1 MSKKT
6 LNESTIRRFMGL
18 ANIQPTV
25 VSNYIKEN
33 YNEEKEELE
42 ELDLK
47 KRRDAAGGE
56 YKATPGGKDFGKLSL
71 SRDKDKAHAF
81 NKGVV
86 DVEDTEMEEAE
97 DPALDAEAPPE
108 GDMGDDVEVDP
119 AAMDAEMPPEE
130 EGAPELE
137 ITQEEAAV
145 LMGVLE
151 KLTAAMPAGEE
162 APMEEPPMEEP
173 PMDAEM
179 PPEEE
184 MPPEDEEEL
193 MEKALEETEVE
204 LSEDEV
210 VNEVAKRVAAR
221 ILKAKQ
227 AKAKMDEA
235 LGNKKK

>member
-130 EGAPELE
+130 E
-137 ITQEEAAV
+137 
-145 LMGVLE
+145 
-151 KLTAAMPAGEE
+151 
-162 APMEEPPMEEP
+162 
-173 PMDAEM
+173 
-179 PPEEE
+179 